1 MKKIVLL
8 SMLGLL
14 LASCTKDGLK
24 NPDDNSGESVAT
36 SYLSVSLV
44 AANRAGTRV
53 TDAGALE
60 DSDFQDGT
68 EAENEVKRVRFFFFD
83 GTGKPA
89 QVYKRQSSS
98 DSESYIDVYP
108 SAIEEAGKDTDKT
121 VEKIIQV
128 TLGINP
134 VSNDNLPQSVVAVI
148 NPDEQ
153 VLALGQTP
161 SGTLYGPSLDELR
174 DAVYDF
180 KTGLTKEN
188 FVMSNSV
195 YVDGIEGAKKIIDA
209 VTLTK
214 NNFAATLEDA
224 QKQENQ
230 VIIYVERVLARLDLT
245 IALGDAPITTED
257 GLPAWPVYDD
267 EKGIT
272 VDGEATKIYVSFLGW
287 NITATPSA
295 SRLVKQVDV
304 AWTNQSIF
312 GSTTPSGGPWNTAD
326 YHRSFWAT
334 NPQADFFEYQYGT
347 FDTPKE
353 EVQDNF
359 YQANA
364 NDIPKS
370 GKCDPVYLQENAGPA
385 AKEDGASTT
394 DPTVNPTKV
403 ILAAQLVD
411 EEGAPLTLAEWAY
424 KKYTLDALKNT
435 FANDVLQL
443 LHKKTG
449 NGEYKKIEPKDLT
462 FKTATQLETKESN
475 YYVYPVLTPDAEKEE
490 WHLLE
495 DVTNKTF
502 SDGLEVDV
510 VNAYMRD
517 KINHVMV
524 WNKGYTYYYFDIRH
538 LGDEGSAASYGI
550 VRNHLYQANVTKVA
564 GLGTPVY
571 EPGEIIIPE
580 KPEGDESIISAEV
593 KILQWRIVSQNYDL
607 IW

>member
-1 MKKIVLL
+1 MKKFVLL

-24 NPDDNSGESVAT
+24 KPDDNSGESVAT

-53 TDAGALE
+53 TDAGELE
-60 DSDFQDGT
+60 NTDFENGT
-68 EAENEVKRVRFFFFD
+68 KAENEVKRVRFFFFD
-83 GTGKPA
+83 GAGNPA

-98 DSESYIDVYP
+98 ASESYIDVYP
-108 SAIEEAGKDTDKT
+108 SAIEEAGDALSET

-134 VSNDNLPQSVVAVI
+134 ASNDNLPKSVVAVI

-180 KTGLTKEN
+180 KTGLTEEN

-195 YVDGIEGAKKIIDA
+195 YVDNVEKKIIDA
-209 VTLTK
+209 VTLK
-214 NNFAATLEDA
+214 ENNFADTLEEA
-224 QKQENQ
+224 QEEKNQ

-245 IALGDAPITTED
+245 IALKGDSIPTEA
-257 GLPAWPVYDD
+257 GSAWPVRD
-267 EKGIT
+267 EKGNPFT
-272 VDGEATKIYVSFLGW
+272 VDGEATDIYVSFLGW

-304 AWTNQSIF
+304 AWTDLSIF
-312 GSTTPSGGPWNTAD
+312 GSDTPSGGPWNTAD

-334 NPQADFFEYQYGT
+334 NPQADLFKYQYGT

-364 NDIPKS
+364 NKIPEN
-370 GKCDPVYLQENAGPA
+370 GECAPVYLQENAGPA
-385 AKEDGASTT
+385 TEGGASTA
-394 DPTVNPTKV
+394 DPTVIPTKV
-403 ILAAQLVD
+403 ILAARLVNKD
-411 EEGAPLTLAEWAY
+411 GKPLELAEWAY
-424 KKYTLDALKNT
+424 KKYTLSALKT
-435 FANDVLQL
+435 MFASDVLQL
-443 LHKKTG
+443 LYKETEE
-449 NGEYKKIEPKDLT
+449 GEFKKIAPEDLT
-462 FKTATQLETKESN
+462 FKTATQLGTNESN
-475 YYVYPVLTPDAEKEE
+475 YYVYPVLTLEAENLK
-490 WHLLE
+490 WYLLE
-495 DVTNKTF
+495 DATGENF
-502 SDGLEVDV
+502 SEELDV
-510 VNAYMRD
+510 KNVNAYMRD

-524 WNKGYTYYYFDIRH
+524 WNGGYTYYYFDIRH
-538 LGDEGSAASYGI
+538 LGNEGSAASYGI
-550 VRNHLYQANVTKVA
+550 VRNHLYQAKVTRVA

-593 KILQWRIVSQNYDL
+593 KILQWRIVSQNYEL

>member
-53 TDAGALE
+53 TSGELD

-83 GTGKPA
+83 GAGNPA

-108 SAIEEAGKDTDKT
+108 SAIEEKGNDTDKT

-134 VSNDNLPQSVVAVI
+134 VSNGNLPQSVVAVI

-153 VLALGQTP
+153 VLALGQNP
-161 SGTLYGPSLDELR
+161 SSGNLYGPSLSELR
-174 DAVYDF
+174 DAVHDF
-180 KTGLTKEN
+180 KTGLTDNN

-195 YVDGIEGAKKIIDA
+195 YVDKEGKIIDA
-209 VTLTK
+209 VTLK
-214 NNFAATLEDA
+214 ANNFAATLEEA
-224 QKQENQ
+224 QEEKNQ

-245 IALGDAPITTED
+245 IALGDALIMTED
-257 GLPAWPVYDD
+257 GLPAWPVYD
-267 EKGIT
+267 EGIT
-272 VDGEATKIYVSFLGW
+272 VDGKPTDIYVSFLGW

-295 SRLVKQVDV
+295 SRLVKQVGAD
-304 AWTNQSIF
+304 WEDLSIF
-312 GSTTPSGGPWNTAD
+312 GSLTPSGGPWNTAD

-334 NPQADFFEYQYGT
+334 NPQADLFKYQYGI
-347 FDTPKE
+347 FVTPESEE
-353 EVQDNF
+353 EVQGNF
-359 YQANA
+359 YQADA
-364 NDIPKS
+364 NEIPGTS
-370 GKCDPVYLQENAGPA
+370 ECATVYLQENAGPA
-385 AKEDGASTT
+385 TKDGASTT
-394 DPTVNPTKV
+394 DPTVTPTKV
-403 ILAAQLVD
+403 ILAARLVNKD
-411 EEGAPLTLAEWAY
+411 GKPLELAEWAY
-424 KKYTLDALKNT
+424 KKYTLSALKT
-435 FANDVLQL
+435 MFANDVLQL
-443 LHKKTG
+443 LYKKT
-449 NGEYKKIEPKDLT
+449 EADKYEKIAPEDLT
-462 FKTATQLETKESN
+462 FKTATQLDTKESN
-475 YYVYPVLTPDAEKEE
+475 YYVYPVLTLEAENLK
-490 WHLLE
+490 WYLLE
-495 DVTNKTF
+495 DATGEKF
-502 SDGLEVDV
+502 SEELDV
-510 VNAYMRD
+510 KNVNAYMRD

-524 WNKGYTYYYFDIRH
+524 WNGGYTYYYFDIRH
-538 LGDEGSAASYGI
+538 LGNEGSAASYGI

-571 EPGEIIIPE
+571 EPGEIIFPE

-593 KILQWRIVSQNYDL
+593 KILPWRIVRQDYEL

>member
-1 MKKIVLL
+1 MKKFVLL

-24 NPDDNSGESVAT
+24 KPDDNSGESVAT

-53 TDAGALE
+53 TAGE
-60 DSDFQDGT
+60 PDDSDFQDGT

-83 GTGKPA
+83 GAGNPA

-98 DSESYIDVYP
+98 ASESYIDVYP
-108 SAIEEAGKDTDKT
+108 SAMETPEVESDKA

-134 VSNDNLPQSVVAVI
+134 ASNDNLPKSVVAVI

-180 KTGLTKEN
+180 KTGLTDKN

-195 YVDGIEGAKKIIDA
+195 YVENNKIIDA
-209 VTLTK
+209 VTLED
-214 NNFAATLEDA
+214 NNFADTLEKA
-224 QKQENQ
+224 QEEENQ

-245 IALGDAPITTED
+245 IALEDEPITTEA
-257 GLPAWPVYDD
+257 GFVWPVRD
-267 EKGIT
+267 EKGNLFT
-272 VDGEATKIYVSFLGW
+272 VDGDETDIYVSFLGW

-295 SRLVKQVDV
+295 SRLVKQVGAD
-304 AWTNQSIF
+304 WTDLSIF
-312 GSTTPSGGPWNTAD
+312 GSNTPSGGPWNTAD

-334 NPQADFFEYQYGT
+334 NPKAGRFDYQYGIFGT
-347 FDTPKE
+347 LKPEE
-353 EVQDNF
+353 EVQGNF
-359 YQANA
+359 YQADA
-364 NDIPKS
+364 NKIPKN
-370 GKCDPVYLQENAGPA
+370 GECAPVYLQENAGPA
-385 AKEDGASTT
+385 TEGGASTIN
-394 DPTVNPTKV
+394 PTVIPTKV
-403 ILAAQLVD
+403 ILAARLVNND
-411 EEGAPLTLAEWAY
+411 GKPLELAEWAY
-424 KKYTLDALKNT
+424 KKYTLSALKT
-435 FANDVLQL
+435 MFASDVLQL
-443 LHKKTG
+443 LYKKTG
-449 NGEYKKIEPKDLT
+449 NGEYKKIEPEDLT
-462 FKTATQLETKESN
+462 FKTATQLGTNESN
-475 YYVYPVLTPDAEKEE
+475 YYVYPVLTPQAENLEWYLLEDAEK
-490 WHLLE
+490 
-495 DVTNKTF
+495 F
-502 SDGLEVDV
+502 SDVLEVKN

-524 WNKGYTYYYFDIRH
+524 WNGGYTYYYFDIRH
-538 LGDEGSAASYGI
+538 LGDEGSAAFYGI
-550 VRNHLYQANVTKVA
+550 VRNHLYQAKVTRVA

-593 KILQWRIVSQNYDL
+593 KILQWRIVSQNYEL

>member
-24 NPDDNSGESVAT
+24 KPDDNSGESVAT

-53 TDAGALE
+53 TDAGELE
-60 DSDFQDGT
+60 NTDFENGT
-68 EAENEVKRVRFFFFD
+68 KAENEVKRVRFFFFD
-83 GTGKPA
+83 SAGNPA

-98 DSESYIDVYP
+98 ASESYIDVYP
-108 SAIEEAGKDTDKT
+108 SAIEEAGTAPSEP

-134 VSNDNLPQSVVAVI
+134 ASNDNLPQSVVAVI

-153 VLALGQTP
+153 ILALGQTP

-180 KTGLTKEN
+180 KTGLTEEN

-195 YVDGIEGAKKIIDA
+195 YVDNVEKKIIDA
-209 VTLTK
+209 VTLK
-214 NNFAATLEDA
+214 DNNFADTLEEA

-245 IALGDAPITTED
+245 IALEGNPITTEA
-257 GLPAWPVYDD
+257 GSAWPVRD
-267 EKGIT
+267 EKWNSFT
-272 VDGEATKIYVSFLGW
+272 VDGDETDIYVSFLGW

-295 SRLVKQVDV
+295 SRLVKQVD
-304 AWTNQSIF
+304 AGWTDQDIF
-312 GSTTPSGGPWNTAD
+312 GSNTPSGGPWNTAD

-347 FDTPKE
+347 FDTPTEK
-353 EVQDNF
+353 VQDNF

-364 NDIPKS
+364 NKIPEG
-370 GKCDPVYLQENAGPA
+370 GKCAPVYLQENAGPA
-385 AKEDGASTT
+385 TKDGASTT
-394 DPTVNPTKV
+394 DPTVKPTKV
-403 ILAAQLVD
+403 ILAARLVD
-411 EEGAPLTLAEWAY
+411 EKGAPLTLAEWAY
-424 KKYTLDALKNT
+424 KKYTLSALKT
-435 FANDVLQL
+435 MFANDVLQL
-443 LHKKTG
+443 LYKKTG
-449 NGEYKKIEPKDLT
+449 ADKFEKIEPKDLT

-475 YYVYPVLTPDAEKEE
+475 YYVYPVLTPEAENME
-490 WHLLE
+490 WYLRE
-495 DVTNKTF
+495 NATSETF
-502 SDGLEVDV
+502 SEELDV
-510 VNAYMRD
+510 KNVNAYMRD

-524 WNKGYTYYYFDIRH
+524 WNEGYTYYYFDIRH
-538 LGDEGSAASYGI
+538 LGNEGSAASYGI